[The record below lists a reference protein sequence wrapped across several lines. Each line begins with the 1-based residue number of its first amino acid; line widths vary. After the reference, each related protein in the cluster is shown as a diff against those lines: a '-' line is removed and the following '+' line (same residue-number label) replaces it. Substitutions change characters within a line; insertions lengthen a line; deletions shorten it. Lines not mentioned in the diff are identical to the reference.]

1 MLIGLVGKSN
11 CGKSTFFAA
20 ATLIDVEIS
29 NRIFTTIEPNKGV
42 TYVRSKCPCGGGKPD
57 GRFSVMQSC
66 NPQNSKCIDGIR
78 FVPAKMVDIAGL
90 VPGAHEGK
98 GLGNKFLSDIMEA
111 NALIHVVDISGST
124 DESGNPVA
132 PGSRDPKDDIKFLE
146 EEIDYW
152 ILGILKRNLT
162 TLSRRMDSTKEKFS
176 AVVHNQ
182 LAGLGIKLNEVEQAL
197 IETEITPQS
206 DDYDLLKFIKVL
218 REKSKPI
225 ILAANKIDIQGSEKN
240 LERLRDIGYEL
251 FPCSA
256 EFELAL
262 RRAAEK
268 GIIEYNPGGGDFK
281 LLKEIGE
288 THRKALEHIRSF
300 LKERGS
306 TGVQKIIDH
315 IVFEVLEMIVV
326 YPVENEHKLTDR
338 KGNILPDAFL
348 MKRGSTAL
356 DLAYKVHED
365 IGKKFIAAIDAKS
378 GKNVSSSY
386 QLKNGDVISIKS
398 GR

>member
-11 CGKSTFFAA
+11 CGKSTMFAA
-20 ATLIDVEIS
+20 LTMIDVEIS

-42 TYVRSKCPCGGGKPD
+42 TYVRSKCPCGGGK
-57 GRFSVMQSC
+57 C
-66 NPQNSKCIDGIR
+66 NAQNSRCVDGVR
-78 FVPAKMVDIAGL
+78 FVPVKLVDIAGL

-124 DESGNPVA
+124 DESGNPIA
-132 PGSRDPKDDIKFLE
+132 AGTRDPKDDIAFLE

-162 TLSRRMDSTKEKFS
+162 TLSRRMEATKEKFPE
-176 AVVHNQ
+176 VVHKQ
-182 LAGLGIKLNEVEQAL
+182 VAGLGIKLSEVERAMN
-197 IETEITPQS
+197 ETEITPQS
-206 DDYDLLKFIKVL
+206 DDYDLLKFVRAV

-225 ILAANKIDIQGSEKN
+225 ILAANKADIESAREN
-240 LERLRDIGYEL
+240 IARLSDLGYQL

-256 EFELAL
+256 EYELAL

-268 GIIEYNPGGGDFK
+268 GIIEYNPGDKDFR
-281 LLKEIGE
+281 LLKNIDAP
-288 THRKALEHIRSF
+288 HQKALEHIRGF
-300 LKERGS
+300 LSQNGG

-315 IVFEVLEMIVV
+315 IVFEVLRMIVV
-326 YPVENEHKLTDR
+326 YPVENEHKLTDG
-338 KGNILPDAFL
+338 KGNVLPHAFL
-348 MKRGSTAL
+348 MRRGSTAL
-356 DLAYKVHED
+356 DLAFKVHED
-365 IGKKFIAAIDAKS
+365 IGKKFVAAIDARS
-378 GKNVSSSY
+378 GKQLSASY
-386 QLKNGDVISIKS
+386 ELKDGDVISIRS

>member
-11 CGKSTFFAA
+11 CGKSTMFAA
-20 ATLIDVEIS
+20 LTMIDVEIS

-42 TYVRSKCPCGGGKPD
+42 TYVRSKCPCGGGK
-57 GRFSVMQSC
+57 C
-66 NPQNSKCIDGIR
+66 NAQNSRCVDGVR
-78 FVPAKMVDIAGL
+78 FVPVKLVDIAGL

-124 DESGNPVA
+124 DESGNPIA
-132 PGSRDPKDDIKFLE
+132 AGTRDPKDDIAFLE

-162 TLSRRMDSTKEKFS
+162 TLSRRMEATKEKFPE
-176 AVVHNQ
+176 VVHKQ
-182 LAGLGIKLNEVEQAL
+182 VAGLGIKLSEVERAMN
-197 IETEITPQS
+197 ETEITPQS
-206 DDYDLLKFIKVL
+206 DDYDLLKFVRAV

-225 ILAANKIDIQGSEKN
+225 ILAANKADIESAREN
-240 LERLRDIGYEL
+240 IARLSDLGYQL

-256 EFELAL
+256 EYELAL

-268 GIIEYNPGGGDFK
+268 GIIEYNPGDKDFR
-281 LLKEIGE
+281 LLKNIDAP
-288 THRKALEHIRSF
+288 HQKALEHIRGF
-300 LKERGS
+300 LSQRGS

-315 IVFEVLEMIVV
+315 IVFEVLKMIVV
-326 YPVENEHKLTDR
+326 YPVENEHKMSDA
-338 KGNILPDAFL
+338 KGNVLPHAFL
-348 MKRGSTAL
+348 MRRGSTAL
-356 DLAYKVHED
+356 DLAFKVHED
-365 IGKKFIAAIDAKS
+365 IGKKFVAAIDARS
-378 GKNVSSSY
+378 GKQLSASY
-386 QLKNGDVISIKS
+386 ELKDGDVISIRS